1 MSRTSIEYIAD
12 KDFEEIS
19 NYYVSGSS
27 EKLSDAQQLM
37 LNRWRA
43 AANILKKFPQ
53 KSIAA
58 RKLAPLFQISVRQAQ
73 IDIDN
78 ATKFWNLVNP
88 TDKAFLQ
95 QWLIDFLLIKL
106 AGKSVSEQT
115 KAKYSATLERLI
127 ANIETEKLDPKLME
141 KNTVNIQFNVQ
152 NNHISLSEDDL
163 KHIPESLK
171 RKILALTASEI
182 TEDIALDIINS

>member
-1 MSRTSIEYIAD
+1 MSRTSIENIAD

-27 EKLSDAQQLM
+27 EKLSEAQQLM

-58 RKLAPLFQISVRQAQ
+58 RKLALLFQISTRQAQ

-95 QWLIDFLLIKL
+95 QWLIDFLWTKL
-106 AGKSVSEQT
+106 SAKSVSEQT

-127 ANIETEKLDPKLME
+127 SNIETEKLDPKLME

-152 NNHISLSEDDL
+152 NNQISLSEDDL

-171 RKILALTASEI
+171 RKILALTTSEI
-182 TEDIALDIINS
+182 TEDNATEIMNS